1 MLRTFED
8 ICQGS
13 YLYRD
18 LMEHRMHAVPEPTP
32 ETIVRP
38 TPGNVVQY
46 DTENQ
51 RASRTLSGKI
61 STKKSHV
68 SSGSE

>member
-18 LMEHRMHAVPEPTP
+18 LMEHRVHAVPEMASEILARPTP
-32 ETIVRP
+32 E
-38 TPGNVVQY
+38 NVVQY
-46 DTENQ
+46 DTEDKK
-51 RASRTLSGKI
+51 ASRTLSGKI